1 MAAESFLHCVYPVRG
16 LHGVCKGK
24 TMFFRVTRAGRY
36 QYVQIARSY
45 RDAGETKQQTLLS
58 LGRLDVLQASGQLD
72 ALLRSGLRLSERLVV
87 LDAHAAGQTEAVRLR
102 KIGPDL
108 VFGRLWEE
116 TGIGRALRRQLEDRR
131 YEFDVERAIYL
142 TVLHRLFISGSDR
155 AAERWRDDYRISG
168 VEELELHHLYRAMA
182 FLGGAVPEEPSVL
195 GSPRCVKDLI
205 EEELFAPRRDLFT
218 EVDLVFFDTTS
229 IYFEGQGGE
238 TLGRYGHSKDH
249 RPDLRQMIVGL
260 ALDGEGVPLCC
271 EMWPGNTTD
280 VKTLWPVVQR
290 MKKRFRVHEVYIL
303 ADRGMISKKTIAE
316 LEEADPPVRYILG
329 ARMHRQKEVAEK
341 VLKSR
346 GAWQEIHPERTL
358 SKDPAPLKVRE
369 VFVQDRRY
377 VVCVNE
383 EERRKDAHDR
393 AAIVEHLRRQLK
405 QGDKSLVG
413 NKGYRRYLKV
423 EGASHFT
430 VDEDRVNGE
439 ARFDGIWVLRT
450 NTNFPVETVALQ
462 YKRLWMVEAMIRTT
476 KAILQTRPIYHKCDE
491 TIRGH
496 VFCSFLALRLKAD
509 LEKRLQDHG
518 GDWEWAEV
526 LRGLDNLQE
535 IEAVFR
541 GHRYLLRS
549 KFVGQAYNAI
559 RAAGVA
565 VPPTVREM

>member
-1 MAAESFLHCVYPVRG
+1 MY
-16 LHGVCKGK
+16 
-24 TMFFRVTRAGRY
+24 FRVTRAGRY

-45 RDAGETKQQTLLS
+45 RDRGESKQQTLLS

-72 ALLRSGLRLSERLVV
+72 SLLRSGLRLSERLVV
-87 LDAHAAGQTEAVRLR
+87 LDAHADGDTEAVRLK

-116 TGIGRALRRQLEDRR
+116 TGIGSAITEQLTGRR

-142 TVLHRLFISGSDR
+142 TVLHRLFVAGSDR
-155 AAERWRDDYRISG
+155 AAERWRECYRIAG
-168 VEELELHHLYRAMA
+168 IEDLDLHHLYRAMA
-182 FLGGAVPEEPSVL
+182 FLGGAVSQEPRVL

-205 EEELFAPRRDLFT
+205 EEALFAPRHDLFT
-218 EVDLVFFDTTS
+218 EIDLVFFDTTS
-229 IYFEGQGGE
+229 IYFEGQGGP

-249 RPDLRQMIVGL
+249 RPDLRQMIVGI
-260 ALDGEGVPLCC
+260 ALDSEGWPLCC

-280 VKTLWPVVQR
+280 VKTLLPVVER
-290 MKKRFRVHEVYIL
+290 MKRRFRVRELCVL
-303 ADRGMISKKTIAE
+303 ADRGMVSKKTIAE

-329 ARMHRQKEVAEK
+329 ARMRRQKEVSDK
-341 VLKSR
+341 VLKEY

-369 VFVQDRRY
+369 VFIKDRRY
-377 VVCVNE
+377 IVCLNE

-393 AAIVEHLRRQLK
+393 EAIVAHLRQQLK

-423 EGASHFT
+423 EGQNHFE
-430 VDEDRVNGE
+430 VDEDRIGDE

-450 NTNFPVETVALQ
+450 NTDYPASTVALQ
-462 YKRLWMVEAMIRTT
+462 YKRLWMVEATIRTA
-476 KAILQTRPIYHKCDE
+476 KSILETRPIYHKCDE

-496 VFCSFLALRLKAD
+496 VFCSFLALRLKAE
-509 LEKRLQDHG
+509 LEKRLKDRG
-518 GDWEWAEV
+518 EEWEWAEV

-535 IEAVFR
+535 VEVAFR
-541 GHRYLLRS
+541 GRRYLLRS
-549 KFVGQAYNAI
+549 QFVGHAHKAI
-559 RAAGVA
+559 RATGVA
-565 VPPTVREM
+565 IPPTIREIK